1 MILCEIKDAGRYAVL
16 SGALKKAIEWLQ
28 NYQPDDFVKGVID
41 LGVPDGFSAEILV
54 KCQELSLVPRE
65 NARLEAHHRFMDI
78 ELTTFFRHSGA
89 AEGCRNHG
97 LGSCRRAPS
106 PPVALLR
113 RKGRGILR

>member
-54 KCQELSLVPRE
+54 KCQELSRVPR
-65 NARLEAHHRFMDI
+65 
-78 ELTTFFRHSGA
+78 
-89 AEGCRNHG
+89 
-97 LGSCRRAPS
+97 
-106 PPVALLR
+106 
-113 RKGRGILR
+113 